1 MFNDHAFLYVDDESL
16 SREVMRLVMEEALMV
31 QHLTIFEDSVDFI
44 ARITAL
50 DPQPDIILLDIKVKP
65 IDGFEMLKNLRENP
79 DTAGATVIAVTAG
92 VMSEEVNRLRAAG
105 FDGAVA
111 KPVRIST
118 FPDIMQRIVQGEQV
132 WLMEA

>member
-31 QHLTIFEDSVDFI
+31 QHLTILEDSADFTQ
-44 ARITAL
+44 RIEML

-65 IDGFEMLKNLRENP
+65 LDGFEMLKHLRAHP
-79 DTAGATVIAVTAG
+79 DYGKATVIAVTAG
-92 VMSEEVNRLRAAG
+92 VMSQEVNRLRAAG

-118 FPDIMQRIVQGEQV
+118 FPEIMQRIVQGEPV